1 MGTPS
6 FIRIIGGQA
15 LATDVDDL
23 TGRPTLKVAGS
34 AAGAVNW
41 GDLGGTLSDQADL
54 QAALDAKAG
63 SAAIA
68 AAVSAHEALVDP
80 HPQYLTASEGDAAY
94 EALGAVATALAAHTG
109 AADPH
114 PGYLTAAEGNAAY
127 QALDATLTALAGL
140 DSSAGLVE
148 QTGTDTFTKRA
159 IGVGASTSVPTR
171 ADGDARWQTLDAEL
185 TALAGLT
192 SAADRL
198 PYFTGSGAASLA
210 TFTSFARTLLDDA
223 DATTMRSTL
232 GLVIGTNVQ
241 AQDAELA
248 ALAGLTSAADALPYF
263 TGSGT
268 ASTTTLS
275 SFART
280 LIDDADATAMRATLG
295 LVIGTNVQA
304 QDAELAAIAGLT
316 SAADSVP
323 YFTGSGTA
331 ALMTVTAAARTV
343 LDDTT
348 VGAMLTTLGGQ
359 PLDNELTALAGLT
372 SAADRLPYFTG
383 SGTASLATFTAYART
398 LLDDADAATAR
409 GTLGLSGT
417 GVGLVP
423 AGGTSGQ
430 VLKKNSGTDY
440 DYSWAADA
448 TGGGGG
454 LSDADYGDITVS
466 GTGTIMTIDAGVVT
480 LAKMAN
486 LAANSIIGNHTGSP
500 ATPLA
505 LTAAQ
510 VRTLIN
516 VADGATAG
524 ATWGSN
530 ITSQPSVVSQA
541 EAEAGSATTERIW
554 TAQRVNQA
562 IQALAPGGGGG
573 LSHPQILARSLG
585 A

>member
-486 LAANSIIGNHTGSP
+486 LAANSIIGNNTGSP